1 MPALSRFTTVLRL
14 FSETRDAWTVLAMS
28 DALEVPAS
36 SVYRTVRELVA
47 EGFLE
52 PSANA
57 TYRLGAAFVE
67 FDRLTRLT
75 DPLMQMGKPILQEV
89 VRQAQIVCVG
99 LLARLYH
106 ETVMCIAD
114 AAVPGAT
121 FHPSYER
128 GRPMPL
134 MLGATSRVI
143 LAQLPAR
150 RLKRLWE
157 KETLARRT
165 RHKQFEELR
174 HHLAAVRRAGY
185 AITRGEIDKGLVG
198 IAVPLVAST
207 SGATASLSLVVE
219 AKILDR
225 ALEHRLVLLLISS
238 AQMLSEDLSPAKKLA
253 SGR

>member
-52 PSANA
+52 PSAGT

-75 DPLMQMGKPILQEV
+75 DPLMQMGEPILRDV
-89 VRQAQIVCVG
+89 VRQAKIVCVG
-99 LLARLYH
+99 ILARLYH

-114 AAVPGAT
+114 AAAAGAT
-121 FHPSYER
+121 FHSSYER

-134 MLGATSRVI
+134 MLGATSQAI

-157 KETLARRT
+157 KEPLSRRT
-165 RHKQFEELR
+165 RHEQFEELQQ
-174 HHLAAVRRAGY
+174 HLAGIRRAGY

-198 IAVPLVAST
+198 IAVPLVVAASGT
-207 SGATASLSLVVE
+207 AASLSLVVE
-219 AKILDR
+219 ARILNR
-225 ALEHRLVLLLISS
+225 ALEQRLVLLLISS
-238 AQMLSEDLSPAKKLA
+238 AQMLAEDLSAPKIMA
-253 SGR
+253 SRR